1 MSVHWRDSDDR
12 LDSARRLV
20 ESLPDPAVTSRY
32 LALPHSYVCERLA
45 EADAEIGLNLR
56 EIQALRKRVRDAG
69 LDYLR
74 SQCRVQELEEELERE
89 RPKHRWRI
97 PWRQVRDVL
106 VCGGIV
112 VGTAVLVRGLIYGY
126 VWAIV
131 HLTGAGQ

>member
-1 MSVHWRDSDDR
+1 MSVHWHDSNDR
-12 LDSARRLV
+12 LDSVRRLV
-20 ESLPDPAVTSRY
+20 ESLPDPESVRRY
-32 LALPHSYVCERLA
+32 NDMPHSYVCERLA

-56 EIQALRKRVRDAG
+56 EIQTLRERVRDAG

-74 SQCRVQELEEELERE
+74 SQCRVQELEEELER
-89 RPKHRWRI
+89 PKPRWRI
-97 PWRQVRDVL
+97 PWRHVRDVL